1 MQILRSL
8 LVLSLFFTSFSVK
21 SQSADAAEHLTFKGV
36 PIDGTL
42 DDYVTN
48 MKKAGF
54 TLVSVENGLA
64 LFSGDFAGYKEC
76 IIGVVTLDGK
86 DLVSKVTVVFPKR
99 DTWSDLES
107 NYSKLKELLTIKY
120 GEPESHAEKFN
131 STYQPS
137 SDIDKMYELLMERCE
152 YSSSF
157 ELDNG
162 AIQLSIEHAGYAF
175 VMLAYFDK
183 TNTEEIRQKA
193 LDDL

>member
-8 LVLSLFFTSFSVK
+8 LVLSLVFTTFSVK
-21 SQSADAAEHLTFKGV
+21 SQSADAVEHLTFKGV

-54 TLVSVENGLA
+54 ALESVENGLA
-64 LFSGDFAGYKEC
+64 MFSGDFAGYREC

-107 NYSKLKELLTIKY
+107 NYSNLKELLTVKY
-120 GEPESHAEKFN
+120 GEPERFEEKFN
-131 STYQPS
+131 STYQPD
-137 SDIDKMYELLMERCE
+137 SDFEKMYELRFENCE
-152 YSSSF
+152 YWSSF

-183 TNTEEIRQKA
+183 ANTEEVHQKA

>member
-8 LVLSLFFTSFSVK
+8 LVLSLFFSAFSVK
-21 SQSADAAEHLTFKGV
+21 SQSTDAADHLTFKGV

-42 DDYVTN
+42 DDYVAN
-48 MKKAGF
+48 MKEVGF

-64 LFSGDFAGYKEC
+64 MFSGDFAGYKEC

-107 NYSKLKELLTIKY
+107 NYSNLKELLTVKY
-120 GEPESHAEKFN
+120 GEPERFEEKFN
-131 STYQPS
+131 STYQPD
-137 SDIDKMYELLMERCE
+137 SDFEKMYELQFENCE
-152 YSSSF
+152 YWSSF

-183 TNTEEIRQKA
+183 ANTQEVHQKA

>member
-1 MQILRSL
+1 MQVLRSL
-8 LVLSLFFTSFSVK
+8 LVLSLVFTTFSVK
-21 SQSADAAEHLTFKGV
+21 SQSADAVEHLTFKGV

-54 TLVSVENGLA
+54 ALESVENGLA

-107 NYSKLKELLTIKY
+107 NYSKLKELLTLKY
-120 GEPESHAEKFN
+120 GEPERFEEKFN
-131 STYQPS
+131 STYQPD
-137 SDIDKMYELLMERCE
+137 SDFEKMYELRFENCE
-152 YSSSF
+152 YWSSF

-183 TNTEEIRQKA
+183 ANTQEVHQKA

>member
-8 LVLSLFFTSFSVK
+8 LVLSLVFTTFSVK

-54 TLVSVENGLA
+54 ALESVENGLA
-64 LFSGDFAGYKEC
+64 LFSGDFAAYKDC

-99 DTWSDLES
+99 DTWSDVES
-107 NYSKLKELLTIKY
+107 NYRKLKELLTIKY

-131 STYQPS
+131 STYQP
-137 SDIDKMYELLMERCE
+137 DGDFEKMYELQFENCE
-152 YSSSF
+152 YWSSF

-162 AIQLSIEHAGYAF
+162 SIQLSIEHAGYAF

-183 TNTEEIRQKA
+183 ANTQEVHQKA

>member
-8 LVLSLFFTSFSVK
+8 LVLSLVFTTFSVK
-21 SQSADAAEHLTFKGV
+21 SQSADAVEHLTFKGV

-54 TLVSVENGLA
+54 ALESVENGLA

-76 IIGVVTLDGK
+76 MIGVVTLDGK
-86 DLVSKVTVVFPKR
+86 DLVSKVTVVFPRR

-107 NYSKLKELLTIKY
+107 NYSNLKELLTIKY
-120 GEPESHAEKFN
+120 GEPESHTEKFN
-131 STYQPS
+131 STYQP
-137 SDIDKMYELLMERCE
+137 DGDFEKMYELQFENCE
-152 YSSSF
+152 YWSSF

-162 AIQLSIEHAGYAF
+162 SIQLSIEHAGYAF

-183 TNTEEIRQKA
+183 ANTQEVHQKA

>member
-8 LVLSLFFTSFSVK
+8 LVLSLVFTAFSVK
-21 SQSADAAEHLTFKGV
+21 SQSADAPEHLTFKGV

-54 TLVSVENGLA
+54 ALESVENGLA

-107 NYSKLKELLTIKY
+107 NYSKLKELLTLKY
-120 GEPESHAEKFN
+120 GEPERFEEKFN
-131 STYQPS
+131 STYQPD
-137 SDIDKMYELLMERCE
+137 SDFEKMYELRFENCE
-152 YSSSF
+152 YWSSF

-183 TNTEEIRQKA
+183 ANTQEVHQKA

>member
-8 LVLSLFFTSFSVK
+8 LVLSLVFTTFSVK
-21 SQSADAAEHLTFKGV
+21 SQSADAVEHLTFKGV

-48 MKKAGF
+48 MKEAGF

-107 NYSKLKELLTIKY
+107 NYSKLKELLTLKY
-120 GEPESHAEKFN
+120 GEPERFEEKFN
-131 STYQPS
+131 STYQPD
-137 SDIDKMYELLMERCE
+137 SDFEKMYELRFENCE
-152 YSSSF
+152 YWSSF

-183 TNTEEIRQKA
+183 ANTQEVRQKA

>member
-8 LVLSLFFTSFSVK
+8 LVLSLVFTTFSVK
-21 SQSADAAEHLTFKGV
+21 SQSADAVEHLTFKGV

-54 TLVSVENGLA
+54 ALESVENGLA

-107 NYSKLKELLTIKY
+107 NYSKLKELLTLKY
-120 GEPESHAEKFN
+120 GEPERFEEKFN
-131 STYQPS
+131 STYQPD
-137 SDIDKMYELLMERCE
+137 SDFEKMYELRFENCE
-152 YSSSF
+152 YWSSF

-183 TNTEEIRQKA
+183 ANTQEVHQKA

>member
-8 LVLSLFFTSFSVK
+8 LVLSLFFTAFSVK
-21 SQSADAAEHLTFKGV
+21 SQSADAVEHLTFKGV

>member
-8 LVLSLFFTSFSVK
+8 LVLSLVFTTFSVK
-21 SQSADAAEHLTFKGV
+21 SQSADAVEHLTFKGV

-86 DLVSKVTVVFPKR
+86 DLVSKVTVVCPKR

>member
-8 LVLSLFFTSFSVK
+8 LVLSLVFTTFSVK

-54 TLVSVENGLA
+54 VLESVENGLA

-86 DLVSKVTVVFPKR
+86 DLVSKVTVVFPRR

-131 STYQPS
+131 STYQPD
-137 SDIDKMYELLMERCE
+137 SDFEKMYELQFENCE
-152 YSSSF
+152 YWSSF

-162 AIQLSIEHAGYAF
+162 SIQLSIEHAGYAF

-183 TNTEEIRQKA
+183 ANTQEVHQKA

>member
-8 LVLSLFFTSFSVK
+8 LVLSLFFTAFSVK
-21 SQSADAAEHLTFKGV
+21 SQSTDSVEHLTFKGV

-64 LFSGDFAGYKEC
+64 LFSGDFAAYKDC
-76 IIGVVTLDGK
+76 MIGVRTLDGM
-86 DLVSKVTVVFPKR
+86 DLVSKVTVIFPEMS
-99 DTWSDLES
+99 TWSDLES
-107 NYSKLKELLTIKY
+107 NYSTLQELLTIKY
-120 GEPESHAEKFN
+120 GEPDRFEEKFE
-131 STYQPS
+131 SMLSPRDDGQ
-137 SDIDKMYELLMERCE
+137 KMHEVRMERCK
-152 YSSSF
+152 YWSSF

-175 VMLAYFDK
+175 VMLSYIDK
-183 TNTEEIRQKA
+183 INTKEVRQKA

>member
-8 LVLSLFFTSFSVK
+8 LVLSLVFSTFSVK
-21 SQSADAAEHLTFKGV
+21 SQSADAVEHLTFKGV

-54 TLVSVENGLA
+54 ALESVENGLA
-64 LFSGDFAGYKEC
+64 LFSGDFAAYKDC
-76 IIGVVTLDGK
+76 MIGVRTLDGM
-86 DLVSKVTVVFPKR
+86 DLVSKVTVIFPEMS
-99 DTWSDLES
+99 TWSDLES
-107 NYSKLKELLTIKY
+107 NYSTLKELLTIKY
-120 GEPESHAEKFN
+120 GEPDRFEENFESML
-131 STYQPS
+131 YPRDDGQ
-137 SDIDKMYELLMERCE
+137 KMREVRMERCK
-152 YSSSF
+152 YWSSF

-175 VMLAYFDK
+175 VMLSYIDK
-183 TNTEEIRQKA
+183 INTKEVRQKA